1 MNTLLTVFVVNT
13 VLLHII
19 NIMHI
24 KVYKQSIISIPILL
38 TSLVIILLNFKKKK
52 YQIVIGIFIL
62 LSLYL
67 NYCWCV

>member
-1 MNTLLTVFVVNT
+1 MNTLLAVFVVNT
-13 VLLHII
+13 MLLHII

-24 KVYKQSIISIPILL
+24 KIHKQSIISIPILL
-38 TSLVIILLNFKKKK
+38 ISLTIILLNFKKKK
-52 YQIVIGIFIL
+52 YNIIIAIFIL